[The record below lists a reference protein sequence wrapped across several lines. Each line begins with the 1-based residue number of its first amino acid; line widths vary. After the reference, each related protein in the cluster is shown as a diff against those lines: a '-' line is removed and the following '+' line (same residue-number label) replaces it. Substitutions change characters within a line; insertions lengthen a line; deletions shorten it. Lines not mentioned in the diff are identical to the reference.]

1 MLALTRATRSKQRG
15 VAAIEAM
22 VTLPLLFLL
31 FFGVGEL
38 GRLMYQYNQLNSVV
52 RDACRYLA
60 SQAYTDSNGASDLT
74 LQATTQNIA
83 KALAL
88 YGKSSGTTP
97 LLSGLTADDISIAIS
112 GGDLITVTATYN
124 WAPIFSG
131 DLAGNYGEP
140 LDYNFPL
147 TATIS
152 MRAIP

>member
-52 RDACRYLA
+52 RDACRYVA
-60 SQAYTDSNGASDLT
+60 AKAISANNGASDLVVQPE
-74 LQATTQNIA
+74 LQNTA

-97 LLSGLTADDISIAIS
+97 LLTGLQADDISITVS

-124 WAPIFSG
+124 WTSIFSG
-131 DLAGNYGEP
+131 NLAGNYGETV
-140 LDYNFPL
+140 DYNFPL